1 MIESK
6 NNGLEQRITLWRGDI
21 KGYTFTLRLRNTVT
35 NEEYVFANLE
45 DYSPLALTITLS
57 PSFEELPTGE
67 YDYKVENN
75 AGTQILAC
83 GLLNYNNKENKLS
96 EYGPETKY
104 NEYTPDG
111 W

>member
-35 NEEYVFANLE
+35 NEEYVFADLE

-57 PSFEELPTGE
+57 PSLDGLPRGE
-67 YDYKVENN
+67 YEYSIEDN
-75 AGTQILAC
+75 AGTQIYAS
-83 GLLNYNNKENKLS
+83 GLLNHNNQEDINQQYES
-96 EYGPETKY
+96 ETTYS
-104 NEYTPDG
+104 EYTPDG